1 MDRRRSNV
9 ARTQIFI
16 RLGQEKFTG
25 NSRTQWYVGTI
36 AWLPTNDF
44 SAPSLWPNRGL
55 HLYGVVPMRLYFS
68 FIYFAVLNVVT
79 GRGVLQIHPGVA
91 WILFPLVLVDTLKAT
106 QHDDAVGFW
115 IGRCFLQ
122 HCDRKRQPGWLA
134 VLCLIFARASF
145 FLTNQIL
152 QVLKS
157 GFHMLDRMVLVI
169 WFLFFC
175 RMKKKHVMPCF
186 TDFFRGSVSFRGNNE
201 WVQLW
206 WDQPNIW
213 TSSMCQWFQWV
224 PVFVCRMQRPKLTS
238 TCAKARTRWVFS
250 FFQFFTRRFTAIVQ
264 GLWPC
269 PHVIFQPFNAIFP
282 TQILVS
288 QSMYAW

>member
-16 RLGQEKFTG
+16 RVGEKNFTG

-44 SAPSLWPNRGL
+44 SAPPLWPNRGL

-79 GRGVLQIHPGVA
+79 GRGLRWKILQIHSRCCLNFIPIG
-91 WILFPLVLVDTLKAT
+91 FGGCFESSAT
-106 QHDDAVGFW
+106 WWCGWFLNREVFSAAL
-115 IGRCFLQ
+115 RSKTPARMNCFVWFL
-122 HCDRKRQPGWLA
+122 HEP
-134 VLCLIFARASF
+134 VNFFAH
-145 FLTNQIL
+145 TKIL
-152 QVLKS
+152 QVQKS

-169 WFLFFC
+169 WFLFFLSDE
-175 RMKKKHVMPCF
+175 KKHVMPCF
-186 TDFFRGSVSFRGNNE
+186 TDFFRGGVSFRGNNE

-213 TSSMCQWFQWV
+213 TSSMCQWF
-224 PVFVCRMQRPKLTS
+224 
-238 TCAKARTRWVFS
+238 
-250 FFQFFTRRFTAIVQ
+250 
-264 GLWPC
+264 
-269 PHVIFQPFNAIFP
+269 
-282 TQILVS
+282 
-288 QSMYAW
+288 